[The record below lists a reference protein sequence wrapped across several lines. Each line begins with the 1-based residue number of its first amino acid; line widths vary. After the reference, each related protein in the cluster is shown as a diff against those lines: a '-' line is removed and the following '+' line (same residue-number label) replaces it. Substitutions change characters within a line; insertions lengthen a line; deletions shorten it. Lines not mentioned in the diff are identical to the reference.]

1 MGRKI
6 SRRDFVNGIGVG
18 AAGAA
23 LLPQRAAA
31 QEFAPEQSPDYY
43 PPARTGMRG
52 DHPGSFE
59 VAHQLRDSRQV
70 DLSAVAHTNETYDL
84 VVVGGGISGLG
95 AAYYFLKTAGRSARV
110 LILDNHDDFGGHAK
124 RNEFRHNGRL
134 LAINGGTLNI
144 EAPQRY
150 NEAAKS
156 ALFDI
161 GIDLDRFQTENGSN
175 RNLYRSLG
183 LGRAHFFD
191 KETWGAD
198 RLVVREPARTERG
211 FLGEFPPAFLAK

>member
-1 MGRKI
+1 M
-6 SRRDFVNGIGVG
+6 G
-18 AAGAA
+18 AARG
-23 LLPQRAAA
+23 
-31 QEFAPEQSPDYY
+31 FAPEQSPDYY
-43 PPARTGMRG
+43 PPAQTGMRG

-59 VAHQLRDSRQV
+59 VAHQLRDSRKV

-95 AAYYFLKTAGRSARV
+95 AAYFFLKNAGRDARV

-150 NEAAKS
+150 NEAAKE
-156 ALFDI
+156 LLHDI
-161 GIDLDRFQTENGSN
+161 GDRS
-175 RNLYRSLG
+175 RPLP
-183 LGRAHFFD
+183 
-191 KETWGAD
+191 
-198 RLVVREPARTERG
+198 VVERHQ
-211 FLGEFPPAFLAK
+211 P